1 LAEFQKDPDVTEIEQ
16 EGLAS
21 PHGVGAESLFV
32 QFLFF
37 FFFAAGAKLCA
48 SDATWGVARLL
59 GPLNRT
65 MPEPERAKHAI
76 TRNLRGGENTDI
88 YVLGKVD
95 EVPIYCY

>member
-1 LAEFQKDPDVTEIEQ
+1 
-16 EGLAS
+16 
-21 PHGVGAESLFV
+21 
-32 QFLFF
+32 
-37 FFFAAGAKLCA
+37 
-48 SDATWGVARLL
+48 
-59 GPLNRT
+59 